1 MNFWIPLR
9 SFSWFLMWNMLFL
22 SWSTGK
28 KIVKHGF
35 VGFLPVAQIGT
46 QMDFTSARSTHE
58 RASYCNSWISRGT
71 ITIGGNHEG
80 VCVKP
85 EPARRAAFCKNRET
99 HLKLD
104 GPYTSFQVST
114 VSRFSPDIFS
124 DSAWAIMQIDGKNA
138 RRSWTYSLTKSRWK
152 ILKKV
157 NNN

>member
-1 MNFWIPLR
+1 MNFWIPSR

-28 KIVKHGF
+28 NSVKHGF
-35 VGFLPVAQIGT
+35 VGFLPVAQIWT
-46 QMDFTSARSTHE
+46 QFDFTSARSTHE

-99 HLKLD
+99 HGCFICSAHLKLD

-114 VSRFSPDIFS
+114 VSRFPPDIFS
-124 DSAWAIMQIDGKNA
+124 YGDLCTAGSNGEGYLFP
-138 RRSWTYSLTKSRWK
+138 T
-152 ILKKV
+152 
-157 NNN
+157 